1 MRANVSVG
9 LRYLDA
15 WLGGLGAVAID
26 DLMEDVATAE
36 ISRSQLWQW
45 RRHGV
50 RTAEGTL
57 VDGALLSRLIDEAC
71 ATLESG
77 DSGNRN
83 RARRDKLPSR
93 EVDAKVHAFESNGA
107 QQRHLARPR
116 EDNDGGRGAI
126 GGIDQRKTHR
136 PLENATLCRLDRS

>member
-1 MRANVSVG
+1 VSVG

-15 WLGGLGAVAID
+15 WLGGQGAAAID

-57 VDGALLSRLIDEAC
+57 VDGALLSRLIDEEC
-71 ATLESG
+71 RTLSAGG
-77 DSGNRN
+77 DAN
-83 RARRDKLPSR
+83 RACGILEDL
-93 EVDAKVHAFESNGA
+93 VLGESFADFLTLGA
-107 QQRHLARPR
+107 YRF
-116 EDNDGGRGAI
+116 
-126 GGIDQRKTHR
+126 
-136 PLENATLCRLDRS
+136 LD